1 LTEDRQSRWIMRN
14 TSDIDETV
22 HLLSVHFKVPKE
34 RVLSSYPYRGYGI
47 YLSRK
52 HTSCSN
58 AEIGRYFGGLTY
70 SGVTKI
76 GTRLRERM
84 RKDESLRGEMR
95 NLEEKL
101 SRVKG

>member
-1 LTEDRQSRWIMRN
+1 MRN

-34 RVLSSYPYRGYGI
+34 KVLSSYPYRGYGI

-52 HTSCSN
+52 HTPCSN

-76 GTRLRERM
+76 GTRLRKRM
-84 RKDESLRGEMR
+84 RGDEEPGGEPVPCQGLTPLVLFFR
-95 NLEEKL
+95 
-101 SRVKG
+101 

>member
-1 LTEDRQSRWIMRN
+1 MTEDRQSRWIMRN

-22 HLLSVHFKVPKE
+22 RLLSVHFKVPKGK
-34 RVLSSYPYRGYGI
+34 VLSSYPYRGYGI
-47 YLSRK
+47 FLSRK
-52 HTSCSN
+52 HTPCSN

-84 RKDESLRGEMR
+84 RKDERVRGKMR
-95 NLEEKL
+95 NLED
-101 SRVKG
+101 